1 MSISDTFPLGHNGH
15 FDYVIVGGGTAGCI
29 IASRLSEYLP
39 NKIILMIEAGPTDVG
54 ENRALILKDRSS
66 MQGTELDYR
75 YTSVKQLRGIAQNAY
90 SCLTF
95 TLTCFVGN
103 SDIIHSRAKILG
115 GCSSHNDM
123 VSFRTPQYDAYTWE
137 KLGCKGWSFETFARV
152 QDKLR
157 VTTHPSAHPRDQS
170 QLNKDWIMSASRAL
184 GLPYVKDLNKSIR
197 SAGGLTQSVGWTP
210 ISYNPDNGY
219 RSSTSVAYIHP
230 ILRGEEKR
238 PNLIILT
245 NAWVSRVNV
254 QGNIA
259 VAVNVTTKDGTK
271 HTAYAISEIIL
282 CAGAI
287 DTPRLMLLSG
297 LGPREH
303 LESVGIPVVKD
314 IPGVG
319 ENLQDHPGAS
329 VVYELHDKVPA
340 ETATHS
346 DVLAFIRH
354 KPYNWAGDDGNIPDL
369 LLHTWQLDFDGGEP
383 VVPQGYPRPQNPFG
397 IYPLTLRPESKGRV
411 YLRSNNPSE
420 KPALD
425 FRYFEDPNNYDAEI
439 LVAGIKA
446 ARQIAQSEPFKSYI
460 KREVA
465 PGPLVTSD
473 RDLDKY
479 ARETSCTIY
488 HPACTTK
495 MGDVEKD
502 PQAVVDSRLKVRGLL
517 NLRIADAG
525 VFPIMVTVNVMLT
538 VLAVGERA
546 AELIAED
553 AGWAGARHHL

>member
-1 MSISDTFPLGHNGH
+1 MSISDTFPADQNGQ
-15 FDYVIVGGGTAGCI
+15 FDYIIVGGGTAGCI
-29 IASRLSEYLP
+29 IASRLSGYLP
-39 NKIILMIEAGPTDVG
+39 DKRILMIEAGPTDIG

-66 MQGTELDYR
+66 MQGTELDYA
-75 YTSVKQLRGIAQNAY
+75 YTSVEQPR
-90 SCLTF
+90 
-95 TLTCFVGN
+95 GN
-103 SDIIHSRAKILG
+103 SSIIHSRAKILG

-137 KLGCKGWSFETFARV
+137 SLGCKGWSFETFARV

-170 QLNKDWIMSASRAL
+170 QLSKDWILSANRAL

-210 ISYNPDNGY
+210 LSYNPDNGY

-238 PNLIILT
+238 PNLVILT
-245 NAWVSRVNV
+245 NTWVSRVNV
-254 QGNIA
+254 QGSRA
-259 VAVNVTTKDGTK
+259 VSVDVTTKDGIK
-271 HTAYAISEIIL
+271 HTARAGSEIIL

-287 DTPRLMLLSG
+287 DTPRLLLLSG
-297 LGPREH
+297 LGPRKH
-303 LESVGIPVVKD
+303 LESVGVPVVKD
-314 IPGVG
+314 IAGVG
-319 ENLQDHPGAS
+319 ENLQDHPGAG
-329 VVYELHDKVPA
+329 VIFDLHDKVPE

-369 LLHTWQLDFDGGEP
+369 LLHTWQLDFEGDP
-383 VVPQGYPRPQNPFG
+383 VSPPGYPRPQHPFG
-397 IYPLTLRPESKGRV
+397 IYPVTLRSKSRGRV
-411 YLRSNNPSE
+411 YLKSSNPHE

-425 FRYFEDPNNYDAEI
+425 FKYFEDSDNYDAEI

-446 ARQIAQSEPFKSYI
+446 ARKMAQSEPFKSYI

-465 PGPLVTSD
+465 PGPHITSD
-473 RDLDKY
+473 KDLEKF
-479 ARETSCTIY
+479 ARETSYTIY

-502 PQAVVDSRLKVRGLL
+502 PLAVVDPRLKVKGFT
-517 NLRIADAG
+517 NLRVADAG
-525 VFPIMVTVNVMLT
+525 VFPTMITVNLMLT

-553 AGWAGARHHL
+553 AGWTGARSHL